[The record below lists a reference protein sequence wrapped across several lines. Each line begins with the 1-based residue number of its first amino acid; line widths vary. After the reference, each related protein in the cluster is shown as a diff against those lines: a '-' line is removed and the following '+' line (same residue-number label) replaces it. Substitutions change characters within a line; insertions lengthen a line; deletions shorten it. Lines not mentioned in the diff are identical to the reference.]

1 MRRSDAAPRLICA
14 ASAAI
19 VVLSIASPVVRAAD
33 SAPTKS
39 IQQVERELKQARD
52 RERDLATQA
61 AAQIR
66 AVEALRARLATAAL
80 AAQDSEEQ
88 LSEAESRLAGLDAEQ
103 FAKAA
108 ELERRRGELAAL
120 MSALTRL
127 ARNPPETLILMPGSP
142 IDTVRTARL
151 LADVVPPIDA
161 QAKQVAQ
168 DMEDLQ
174 ILHDAAAAE
183 RETLATAAA
192 QLAADRERLRDL
204 MAQRADLYQETQ
216 TAHAEAAERAEAL
229 ARQAA
234 DLRDLLQRLDENRAT
249 AAVKPPPG
257 NAQESNVQAPS
268 VQAPSVQAMV
278 TEGLARQVR
287 RLGEAARGQMA
298 FPARGRILLA
308 YGQAGEAGQP
318 QRGLTIE
325 TRPAAEVV
333 APYDGKIVFAGPFR
347 GYGRILIIEH
357 GEGYHTLLA
366 GLGRIDVSVGQVV
379 ATGEPIA
386 TAGSPDTAG
395 PSDVS
400 HPADIYSKGATGP
413 VLYVELRRHGQPI
426 NPLPWLATSNGKV
439 SG

>member
-1 MRRSDAAPRLICA
+1 VRRSDAARRLIGA

-33 SAPTKS
+33 SAPAKS
-39 IQQVERELKQARD
+39 IQQVERELKQARE

-66 AVEALRARLATAAL
+66 AVEALRAQLATAAL

-249 AAVKPPPG
+249 AAVKPPAGHAP
-257 NAQESNVQAPS
+257 ESD

>member
-1 MRRSDAAPRLICA
+1 MSIAAPGA
-14 ASAAI
+14 QAEDA
-19 VVLSIASPVVRAAD
+19 
-33 SAPTKS
+33 APTKS
-39 IQQVERELKQARD
+39 IEQVELELKLARD
-52 RERDLATQA
+52 RERTLSAQA
-61 AAQIR
+61 AAQIH
-66 AVEALRARLATAAL
+66 AIEALRGRLAAAAL
-80 AAQDSEEQ
+80 ATQESEEQ
-88 LSEAESRLAGLDAEQ
+88 MSDAESRLAGLDAEQ

-108 ELERRRGELAAL
+108 ELEHRRGELAAL
-120 MSALTRL
+120 LAALTRL
-127 ARNPPETLILMPGSP
+127 ARNPPEALMLMPESP

-151 LADVVPPIDA
+151 LADVVPPIEA
-161 QAKQVAQ
+161 QARQMAQ

-183 RETLATAAA
+183 RATMAAATAR
-192 QLAADRERLRDL
+192 LAADRERLRAL
-204 MAQRADLYQETQ
+204 VAQRAELYQQ
-216 TAHAEAAERAEAL
+216 TEAAHAEAAEQVDAL

-234 DLRDLLQRLDENRAT
+234 DLRDLLRRLDENRAV
-249 AAVKPPPG
+249 AKR
-257 NAQESNVQAPS
+257 PS
-268 VQAPSVQAMV
+268 ATTPRDTVEARVSDA
-278 TEGLARQVR
+278 LARQLR
-287 RLGEAARGQMA
+287 QLGEPHGQMA
-298 FPARGRILLA
+298 FPARGRVLLA
-308 YGQAGEAGQP
+308 YGQTGEGGQP

-325 TRPAAEVV
+325 TRPAAEIV
-333 APYDGKIVFAGPFR
+333 APFDGKIVFAGPFR

-395 PSDVS
+395 PSDIS
-400 HPADIYSKGATGP
+400 HPADIYSKGAAGP